1 MLSRNEILQTIDM
14 IDQQHLDIR
23 TITMGVNL
31 LGCCSTN
38 ADEACRRIYD
48 TICRRAENL
57 VRTFACEDY
66 FVGIDDDNVIATIN
80 VWSITWFVL
89 SAENFSNFRRKTTKN
104 LVGSVNYNPLLVGC
118 CSCCRNCFVT

>member
-31 LGCCSTN
+31 LGCCSAN

-57 VRTFACEDY
+57 VRTGEDIERE
-66 FVGIDDDNVIATIN
+66 FGIPIVTSVVGRVFQIQ
-80 VWSITWFVL
+80 
-89 SAENFSNFRRKTTKN
+89 ENMSK
-104 LVGSVNYNPLLVGC
+104 VNRHV
-118 CSCCRNCFVT
+118 